1 MPDTVDLS
9 AGSYSSVDGLFV
21 QASQEVSFS
30 DGQQFIIHLKYE
42 SRKNINF

>member
-1 MPDTVDLS
+1 MSETVDLS

-30 DGQQFIIHLKYE
+30 NDQQFILHLK
-42 SRKNINF
+42 